1 MSEEIDAQ
9 QLWKAMT
16 QLLHKG
22 DLNPSLWDAVGAV
35 TPLIVDED
43 TVVVGLQP
51 AQMQHAGYIETSQN
65 KSQLQDLLEQVVGR
79 RLDIRV
85 ISGITVASWERTKQ
99 RETAG
104 VENAVAEAR
113 TRTDQQ
119 DAREV
124 WRQGAESVVDIFTGA
139 RARARGTDLARLM
152 IEAIQK
158 AYQVE
163 QAAREEASGD
173 EELHDQQVNRI
184 IDRIATYCDV
194 SATVVAL
201 EYLRYCREQ
210 DS

>member
-1 MSEEIDAQ
+1 MAEDLDAL
-9 QLWKAMT
+9 QLWEEMA

-22 DLNPSLWDAVGAV
+22 DLKPPLWDAVDAV
-35 TPLIVDED
+35 TPLLVDEE
-43 TVVVGLQP
+43 VLVVGLEP

-65 KSQLQDLLEQVVGR
+65 KSQLQDLLEQAAGR

-85 ISGITVASWERTKQ
+85 IAGTTVASWERAKE

-104 VENAVAEAR
+104 VEKAVAEAQ
-113 TRTDQQ
+113 TRTVQKG
-119 DAREV
+119 AREV
-124 WRQGAESVVDIFTGA
+124 WRQGAEQVLDIFTGA
-139 RARARGTDLARLM
+139 RARARGTDLAQLM
-152 IEAIQK
+152 MKAIQK

-163 QAAREEASGD
+163 QAAREEAPGD

-184 IDRIATYCDV
+184 IDRIATYCNV

-210 DS
+210 D

>member
-1 MSEEIDAQ
+1 MAEAIDVQ
-9 QLWKAMT
+9 QLWEQMT

-22 DLNPSLWDAVGAV
+22 DLNPSLWDAVAAV
-35 TPLIVDED
+35 TPLVVDED

-51 AQMQHAGYIETSQN
+51 AEMRHAGYIETSQN
-65 KSQLQDLLEQVVGR
+65 KSKLQDLLEQVVGR

-85 ISGITVASWERTKQ
+85 ISGMTVASWERTKE

-104 VENAVAEAR
+104 VEKAVAQAR
-113 TRTDQQ
+113 TMTAQK
-119 DAREV
+119 DARAI
-124 WRQGAESVVDIFTGA
+124 WRQGIEDVVEVFTGA

-152 IEAIQK
+152 MKAIQQ
-158 AYQVE
+158 AYQVGR
-163 QAAREEASGD
+163 AAREEAPDDG
-173 EELHDQQVNRI
+173 ELHNQQVNRI
-184 IDRIATYCDV
+184 IDRIATYCNV

>member
-1 MSEEIDAQ
+1 MAEDIDVQ
-9 QLWKAMT
+9 QLWEEMT

-22 DLNPSLWDAVGAV
+22 DLKPPLWEAVDAV
-35 TPLIVDED
+35 TPLLVDED
-43 TVVVGLQP
+43 VLVVGLAP

-65 KSQLQDLLEQVVGR
+65 KSQLQDLLEQVAGR

-85 ISGITVASWERTKQ
+85 IPGTTVANWERAKE

-104 VENAVAEAR
+104 VEKAVAEVRIR
-113 TRTDQQ
+113 TVQKG
-119 DAREV
+119 AREV
-124 WRQGAESVVDIFTGA
+124 WRQGLEDVVEVFTSS

-152 IEAIQK
+152 AK
-158 AYQVE
+158 ALAKTYKVE
-163 QAAREEASGD
+163 QTAREEAPKD

-184 IDRIATYCDV
+184 IDRIATYCNV

-210 DS
+210 D